1 MLNSNDFENMIRRYC
16 YGEVL
21 WYLDFWEAFNSY
33 FYIEEEV
40 TKYIIYAQHK
50 KYLQVENHH
59 IQLDFD
65 GNIHRFLVIELNSDS
80 VIKILKAYWEDDY
93 QFTEDDIDGIR
104 AGLDN
109 SYCEMRYYFISYDYY
124 NEYGDSDYYNDEAL
138 YSDDFHTFYGA
149 KGFKFFADKQKA
161 IDYIYEEY
169 LEEEWVIDE
178 ATSL

>member
-1 MLNSNDFENMIRRYC
+1 MLNSDEFNKMVTKYCSDRY
-16 YGEVL
+16 L
-21 WYLDFWEAFNSY
+21 KNLDFWEVYIPSCTY
-33 FYIEEEV
+33 DIEEYV
-40 TKYIIYAQHK
+40 TYRIEAQHK
-50 KYLQVENHH
+50 KYLKVEKHQ
-59 IQLDFD
+59 IKIDD
-65 GNIHRFLVIELNSDS
+65 DKNIHQFAIVELTSDS
-80 VIKILKAYWEDDY
+80 VVRMIQESGWYELTESDIEEIKL
-93 QFTEDDIDGIR
+93 
-104 AGLDN
+104 GLDN

-124 NEYGDSDYYNDEAL
+124 NEYGDPDNYDDDAL